1 MIWGSRPAPPVLRA
15 NEGRLETRHFCSEH
29 FLFRRFS
36 GFQGRNWAQI
46 RPLKKGGEEGKPR
59 ALASALTFRADF
71 DGFVNC
77 VTRSFN
83 VGEYSGSGL
92 GLP

>member
-1 MIWGSRPAPPVLRA
+1 MGPNSPAE
-15 NEGRLETRHFCSEH
+15 N
-29 FLFRRFS
+29 
-36 GFQGRNWAQI
+36 
-46 RPLKKGGEEGKPR
+46 GGEEGKPR